1 MANGRRGTSGGSR
14 LGWILLIATAVT
26 AVIVVVVLASGSD
39 DDRTPLAATTTSTP
53 STTEETTSTTST
65 PESVPPSAIAVEPF
79 AESSP
84 VSYRITYEIVENELA
99 RTETVTVRRPYESL
113 VRSERDGETV
123 SGTATS
129 RARLWTYLTDREG
142 WLVLQPELHRA
153 AFDQRP
159 LTAMAMAISLGRAE
173 EAGTD
178 TYLGRSCRVFVTG
191 QPLGSSGITAPSD
204 AESTELCID
213 DEGLVLHERWQ
224 IEGSTVVER
233 TATSVETGIEV
244 DTAAF
249 DPTPVVEDAEE
260 FEAVLS
266 TIAVPADE
274 ETLALLQTDIV
285 PPDGFVLDGTVLR
298 AGAPDRGGATEIV
311 RFYSNGSEL
320 IEVAEIIAP
329 AGAQLDGG
337 GAVQVEIDGPET
349 WFFPD
354 FRASA
359 VRSRLSE
366 TNFVEIRGT
375 DPAQLIGLLDTLTRR

>member
-1 MANGRRGTSGGSR
+1 MWMLPA
-14 LGWILLIATAVT
+14 LTA
-26 AVIVVVVLASGSD
+26 AAAVVVIALVARSD
-39 DDRTPLAATTTSTP
+39 DDAVPSTTTS
-53 STTEETTSTTST
+53 STSTSAVEETTTTT
-65 PESVPPSAIAVEPF
+65 TAPEAAPPSAIAVDPF
-79 AESSP
+79 AESP
-84 VSYRITYEIVENELA
+84 PASYRITYDIVENELA

-123 SGTATS
+123 SGSATS

-173 EAGTD
+173 EAGTG
-178 TYLGRSCRVFVTG
+178 TFLGRSCRVFVTG

-213 DEGLVLHERWQ
+213 DDGLVLHERWQ

-233 TATSVETGIEV
+233 TATSVQTGIEV
-244 DTAAF
+244 DVADF
-249 DPTPVVEDAEE
+249 DPTPVVEDAED
-260 FEAVLS
+260 FAAVMS

-311 RFYSNGSEL
+311 RFYSNGTEL

-337 GAVQVEIDGPET
+337 GAVQVDIDGPET

-366 TNFVEIRGT
+366 TSFVEIRGT
-375 DPAQLIGLLDTLTRR
+375 DPAQLVGLLDTLTRR

>member
-1 MANGRRGTSGGSR
+1 VLTAAAAVLLVAACSG
-14 LGWILLIATAVT
+14 
-26 AVIVVVVLASGSD
+26 D
-39 DDRTPLAATTTSTP
+39 DGARPSTTTTSRSSGEVEEP
-53 STTEETTSTTST
+53 TTTTV
-65 PESVPPSAIAVEPF
+65 PEAVPPSAIAVEPF
-79 AESSP
+79 TGSAP
-84 VSYRITYEIVENELA
+84 ASYRITYEIVENELA
-99 RTETVTVRRPYESL
+99 RTETVTVQRPYESL
-113 VRSERDGETV
+113 VLSERDGELV

-129 RARLWTYLTDREG
+129 RSRLWTYLVDREG

-153 AFDQRP
+153 AYDQWP
-159 LTAMAMAISLGRAE
+159 LTGMAMAISLGRAE
-173 EAGTD
+173 EVGTD
-178 TYLGRSCRVFVTG
+178 AHLGRSCRVFVTG
-191 QPLGSSGITAPSD
+191 QPLGTSGITAPSD

-213 DEGLVLHERWQ
+213 DDGLVLHERWQ

-244 DTAAF
+244 DVAAF
-249 DPTPVVEDAEE
+249 DPTPVVEDAED
-260 FEAVLS
+260 FMAALS

-311 RFYSNGSEL
+311 RFYSDGTEL
-320 IEVAEIIAP
+320 IEVAEVIAP

-337 GAVQVEIDGPET
+337 GAVRVEIEGPET

-366 TNFVEIRGT
+366 TAFVEIRGT
-375 DPAQLIGLLDTLTRR
+375 DPAQLVGLLGTLTRR

>member
-1 MANGRRGTSGGSR
+1 MIRVA
-14 LGWILLIATAVT
+14 AA
-26 AVIVVVVLASGSD
+26 AIVVVVAACSGD
-39 DDRTPLAATTTSTP
+39 EDAAPRTTSTSR
-53 STTEETTSTTST
+53 STSEVEQPTTTTAA
-65 PESVPPSAIAVEPF
+65 PEAVPPSAIAVEPF
-79 AESSP
+79 AESTP
-84 VSYRITYEIVENELA
+84 ASYRITYEIVENQLA

-113 VRSERDGETV
+113 VVSERDGEMV

-129 RARLWTYLTDREG
+129 RARLWNYLFDREG

-159 LTAMAMAISLGRAE
+159 LTAMAMAINLGRAE
-173 EAGTD
+173 EAGTG

-213 DEGLVLHERWQ
+213 DDGLVLHERWQ

-244 DTAAF
+244 DAAVF
-249 DPTPVVEDAEE
+249 DPTPVVEDAED
-260 FEAVLS
+260 FVAALS

-311 RFYSNGSEL
+311 RFYSDGAEL

-337 GAVQVEIDGPET
+337 GAVRVEIEGPET

-366 TNFVEIRGT
+366 TTFVEIRGT